1 MIDEAEAWEEQ
12 MLKDEKIYKE
22 VYKRNFEGKD
32 LYCTCSRDY
41 LILKIDQMNAAL
53 FNILEEL
60 NRPDY
65 GQDVRLNVVY
75 REAYD
80 AMYNDPVPKIQ
91 RAHEQ
96 ALLKIFDNTER

>member
-1 MIDEAEAWEEQ
+1 
-12 MLKDEKIYKE
+12 
-22 VYKRNFEGKD
+22 
-32 LYCTCSRDY
+32 
-41 LILKIDQMNAAL
+41 L

>member
-1 MIDEAEAWEEQ
+1 M
-12 MLKDEKIYKE
+12 
-22 VYKRNFEGKD
+22 
-32 LYCTCSRDY
+32 YCTCSREY